1 MMEEHNNII
10 ELIDEDGNTLS
21 FEYLM
26 TLDYKENEYVVLV
39 PLQTYEDYPEELTG
53 DEVVILRVEQDE
65 NDDDIYVSI
74 EDENE
79 LDEVFDVFSEIISQ
93 DDSENS

>member
-1 MMEEHNNII
+1 MEEQNNII

>member
-1 MMEEHNNII
+1 MEEQNNIV
-10 ELIDEDGNTLS
+10 ELVDEDGKKLS

-26 TLDYKENEYVVLV
+26 TLDYGENEYVILA
-39 PLQTYEDYPEELTG
+39 PIEPYDDNAEELTG

-65 NDDDIYVSI
+65 NQDDIYVSI

-79 LDEVFDVFSEIISQ
+79 MDEVFNAFSEIIAQS
-93 DDSENS
+93 DNENS

>member
-1 MMEEHNNII
+1 MDEQNNIV
-10 ELIDEDGNTLS
+10 ELVDEEGNTLS

-26 TLDYKENEYVVLV
+26 TIDYGENEYVVLA
-39 PLQTYEDYPEELTG
+39 PMEPSRESQEDLDG

-74 EDENE
+74 EDEEE
-79 LDEVFDVFSEIISQ
+79 LDDVFDAFSQIIAQ
-93 DDSENS
+93 EED